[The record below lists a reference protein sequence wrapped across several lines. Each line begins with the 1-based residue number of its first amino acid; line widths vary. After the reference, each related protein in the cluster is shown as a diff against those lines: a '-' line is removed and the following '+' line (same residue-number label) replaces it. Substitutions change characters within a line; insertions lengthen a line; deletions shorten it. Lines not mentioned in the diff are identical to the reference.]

1 MIDSVLVEL
10 ILALPEKILAQN
22 FIVARGTTV
31 GEIKKRNDLGVVL
44 LDALKKSN
52 SIAINGKKVHDDYKI
67 FQNERLVILRNLI
80 LDPKEMRRRRINKL

>member
-22 FIVARGTTV
+22 LILARGTTV
-31 GEIKKRNDLGVVL
+31 GEIKKRNDLEVVL

-52 SIAINGKKVHDDYKI
+52 SIAINGKNFNDDYKI

>member
-1 MIDSVLVEL
+1 MNENVLVEL
-10 ILALPEKILAQN
+10 ILALPDKCLAQN
-22 FIVARGTTV
+22 FLVIRGTTV

-52 SIAINGKKVHDDYKI
+52 SIAINGKKVHDQYKI
-67 FQNERLVILRNLI
+67 LQNERLVILRHLI